1 MFNST
6 KHLMVAAVVTGASAM
21 ASAAVPTTSLE
32 LWVDAGAGVTAD
44 IDGNVTAWADQS
56 GNGRDLTLGNSA
68 VSGATSPLYNATG
81 ANGLPTIVFNS
92 GTASLA
98 APTTLLSGTGDFNF
112 FSVFSFSG
120 GGEHPL
126 GGNYG
131 AGGSDPGVEVYLY
144 DNKVQVYRG
153 NTVYSH
159 IANPFPTQP
168 YDTQLITEVR
178 RVGGIVSIYINN
190 TLFHSSDEAGG
201 GDLSGAINSTGN
213 WTLGTGT
220 NYVSGNSLANP
231 LSQAE
236 QLVYGDSLSEADR
249 GAVLTYL
256 SEKYDIEIAPV
267 PEPTVASLVAVG
279 AMMLTGRRVRRA
291 AR

>member
-1 MFNST
+1 MFNSK
-6 KHLMVAAVVTGASAM
+6 KHLIVAAVVAGSSAM

-32 LWVDAGAGVTAD
+32 LWVDASVGITSDV
-44 IDGNVTAWADQS
+44 DGNITSWADQS

-68 VSGATSPLYNATG
+68 VAGASSPIYSANG
-81 ANGLPTIVFNS
+81 ANGLPTVVFNS
-92 GTASLA
+92 GTSSLA

-131 AGGSDPGVEVYLY
+131 GGGSDPGIEIYLF

-153 NTVYSH
+153 ATVYSH
-159 IANPFPTQP
+159 IANPFPTQA
-168 YDTQLITEVR
+168 YDTQIITEVR

-190 TLFHSSDEAGG
+190 TLFHSSDEPGG

-213 WTLGTGT
+213 WTVGTGT
-220 NYVSGNSLANP
+220 NYASGNTLANP
-231 LSQAE
+231 LTQAE
-236 QLVYGDSLSEADR
+236 QLVYSDSLSDLDR
-249 GAVLTYL
+249 ASVLTHL
-256 SEKYDIEIAPV
+256 SEKYNIEIAPV
-267 PEPTVASLVAVG
+267 PEPTVASLFAVG
-279 AMMLTGRRVRRA
+279 ALVLTSRRA
-291 AR
+291 RRSMR